1 MLNCAISGKLI
12 ENPINRVHEKIVT
25 TKKQYLK
32 GSFRLTLKRAK
43 QLRNGAIAI
52 EIEKCRINLKKQ
64 I

>member
-12 ENPINRVHEKIVT
+12 ENPINRAHVKIVT
-25 TKKQYLK
+25 TTKQYLN

-52 EIEKCRINLKKQ
+52 EIEKFRINLKKQ